1 MVRVLG
7 VHHAQIGIP
16 NGAEPEARAFYCGVL
31 GLTEIPKPASVARRG
46 GFWLQLGALQIH
58 VSIDNGADRRGSRAH
73 LGYEVDDLAAL
84 REKLSGAGVAVED
97 GLPPIPGFSR
107 FELRDPFGNRVEFL
121 QRA

>member
-16 NGAEPEARAFYCGVL
+16 KGAEPEARAFYGGVL
-31 GLTEIPKPASVARRG
+31 GLTEIPKPSSVAGRG
-46 GFWLQLGALQIH
+46 GFWLQLGAIQIH
-58 VSIDNGADRRGSRAH
+58 VSIDDGADRRGSRAH

-84 REKLSGAGVAVED
+84 RRKLADVHITVED
-97 GLPPIPGFSR
+97 GLPPIPGFMR

-121 QRA
+121 QRV